1 MDSLSRLEYL
11 SIQEL
16 HELIEG
22 HRDVLAIDEW
32 WRRYGCHHPVYRV
45 GPADSR
51 RYSPPVAVD

>member
-1 MDSLSRLEYL
+1 MDAVTRLEYL

-16 HELIEG
+16 HNLIAG
-22 HRDVLAIDEW
+22 NRDVLAIDEW

-45 GPADSR
+45 GPSDVR